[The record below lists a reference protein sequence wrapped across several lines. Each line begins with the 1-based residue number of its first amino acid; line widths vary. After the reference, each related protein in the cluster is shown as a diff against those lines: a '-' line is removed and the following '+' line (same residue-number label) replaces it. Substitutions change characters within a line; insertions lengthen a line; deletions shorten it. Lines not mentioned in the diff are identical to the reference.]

1 MVSLSNKKSA
11 WVSSISP
18 IISLLFSSQV
28 LLEPLSLKN
37 SFRYF
42 PNERGAQVFVDRAPS
57 ERMLGG
63 IIDGIKNSIN
73 S

>member
-28 LLEPLSLKN
+28 LLELLSLKN
-37 SFRYF
+37 PFRYF
-42 PNERGAQVFVDRAPS
+42 PNERGAQVFVDRAPQRECWEES
-57 ERMLGG
+57 
-63 IIDGIKNSIN
+63 
-73 S
+73 